1 MNTYQPH
8 RSSLGGLDANIMAVL
23 CYLVTFVGGL
33 IPVVKYVA
41 WLLPLVI
48 VFLEKESG
56 LVKFH
61 AMQAFVLN
69 LISFV
74 VTVLITILTVVGARA
89 AVVAGSAVATVGVIS
104 VLGVISCGRHR
115 DSGIQHHCH
124 GQIVWLSSVQHPGDR
139 RYCTGA
145 CQQISAG
152 EYPELIKNNGRKSG
166 GSLCRGCRSFCKLT
180 LFVEQ
185 PAKNFFA
192 LFYFI

>member
-8 RSSLGGLDANIMAVL
+8 RSSLGGLDANIMALL

-74 VTVLITILTVVGARA
+74 VTVLITILTVVGAGAQDRLA
-89 AVVAGSAVATVGVIS
+89 RPSAWLVYLALSLLWSASRFWYSASLPWSNRMVIKRTTS
-104 VLGVISCGRHR
+104 R
-115 DSGIQHHCH
+115 
-124 GQIVWLSSVQHPGDR
+124 
-139 RYCTGA
+139 
-145 CQQISAG
+145 
-152 EYPELIKNNGRKSG
+152 
-166 GSLCRGCRSFCKLT
+166 
-180 LFVEQ
+180 
-185 PAKNFFA
+185 
-192 LFYFI
+192 

>member
-8 RSSLGGLDANIMAVL
+8 RSSLGGLDANIMALL

-74 VTVLITILTVVGARA
+74 VTVLITILTVVGAGA
-89 AVVAGSAVATVGVIS
+89 AVVAGSAVATVG
-104 VLGVISCGRHR
+104 
-115 DSGIQHHCH
+115 
-124 GQIVWLSSVQHPGDR
+124 LS
-139 RYCTGA
+139 
-145 CQQISAG
+145 
-152 EYPELIKNNGRKSG
+152 LIHICSF
-166 GSLCRGCRSFCKLT
+166 LCRQAERSGYPGRSEKICADF
-180 LFVEQ
+180 
-185 PAKNFFA
+185 
-192 LFYFI
+192 

>member
-8 RSSLGGLDANIMAVL
+8 RSSLGGLDANIMALL

-74 VTVLITILTVVGARA
+74 VTVIIAILTVVGTGA
-89 AVVAGSAVATVGVIS
+89 AVAAGSAAATFG
-104 VLGVISCGRHR
+104 VLGVLGIVSLAISIAILVFSIIAMVKSYGYRVYNIPLIG
-115 DSGIQHHCH
+115 GIAQAL
-124 GQIVWLSSVQHPGDR
+124 VSKFP
-139 RYCTGA
+139 
-145 CQQISAG
+145 
-152 EYPELIKNNGRKSG
+152 
-166 GSLCRGCRSFCKLT
+166 
-180 LFVEQ
+180 
-185 PAKNFFA
+185 PAN
-192 LFYFI
+192 IQG

>member
-8 RSSLGGLDANIMAVL
+8 RSSLGGLDANIMALL

-74 VTVLITILTVVGARA
+74 VTVLITILTVVGAGA
-89 AVVAGSAVATVGVIS
+89 AVVAGSAVATVGVVS
-104 VLGVISCGRHR
+104 VLGVISLVV
-115 DSGIQHHCH
+115 GIA
-124 GQIVWLSSVQHPGDR
+124 ILVFSIIAMV
-139 RYCTGA
+139 
-145 CQQISAG
+145 
-152 EYPELIKNNGRKSG
+152 KSYGYQAYNIPVIG
-166 GSLCRGCRSFCKLT
+166 GIAQALVSKFP
-180 LFVEQ
+180 
-185 PAKNFFA
+185 PANTQG
-192 LFYFI
+192 

>member
-8 RSSLGGLDANIMAVL
+8 RSSLGGLDANIMALL

-74 VTVLITILTVVGARA
+74 VTVLITIPD
-89 AVVAGSAVATVGVIS
+89 GSRRRGGCCRRI
-104 VLGVISCGRHR
+104 GCR
-115 DSGIQHHCH
+115 
-124 GQIVWLSSVQHPGDR
+124 DR
-139 RYCTGA
+139 R
-145 CQQISAG
+145 
-152 EYPELIKNNGRKSG
+152 
-166 GSLCRGCRSFCKLT
+166 RG
-180 LFVEQ
+180 
-185 PAKNFFA
+185 
-192 LFYFI
+192 